1 MRKIEGMNFTVNDI
15 LYTLRDELVDFVEM
29 IDVDDEYHFNFIVDL
44 LSYYEKEYIDN
55 YDNLSNIKQIR
66 KNDDNYSF
74 SSILNYYSEYHS
86 GNTLFDYREYMEQL
100 VKKRCPICDC
110 SFAYSQVTLDH
121 ILPKSKFPFLSIT
134 PINLVPTCYNCN
146 MRKNDRIPSK
156 VLNPYFHDYFVFDY
170 LTVKVE
176 VNESEPFK
184 STIGINFKDSTESN
198 SEQME
203 YIKENIDLYKLQ
215 QKYLDLTNIVF
226 LKLMDE
232 FQQIIYLNSDVYST
246 NELKRYFKYLDNYVN
261 TEKYP
266 FIDEGYL
273 RHLCIQTI
281 VENDCFLTYL
291 VNKLN
296 ILIDYNDSLDE
307 SINNLQHIYQIEFMN
322 HLANRLEFIKE
333 ILPLILFI
341 GVYEF
346 KNNSLK
352 LIEFRGA
359 YQKELLIFEFNPE
372 RQYLELIN
380 EKKIFNVN
388 ESLLIS
394 KVNPKNKAGTE
405 IVIPLQNDNF
415 CILLIE
421 GSFDI
426 NSQQLEKLHSI
437 INDILK

>member
-1 MRKIEGMNFTVNDI
+1 MRKIEGMDFTVKDI
-15 LYTLRDELVDFVEM
+15 LDTLRKKLGKM
-29 IDVDDEYHFNFIVDL
+29 IDIDDESQFNSIVAVF
-44 LSYYEKEYIDN
+44 SEYEKKYKDN
-55 YDNLSNIKQIR
+55 YNNLSELTFEQNQ
-66 KNDDNYSF
+66 DF
-74 SSILNYYSEYHS
+74 SSIKNYCSEYHS
-86 GNTLFDYREYMEQL
+86 GKSLFKFREYMEKL
-100 VKKRCPICDC
+100 VERRCPICDC

-121 ILPKSKFPFLSIT
+121 ILPKSKFPIFSIT

-146 MRKNDRIPSK
+146 MRKNNRIPSK

-176 VNESEPFK
+176 VNEREPFK
-184 STIGINFKDSTESN
+184 STIVINFKDSSEGN
-198 SEQME
+198 LEQMK
-203 YIKENIDLYKLQ
+203 YIKENIDLYKLR
-215 QKYLDLTNIVF
+215 QKYLDLTNIAF

-232 FQQIIYLNSDVYST
+232 FQQIIHLNSDIYST

-281 VENDCFLTYL
+281 VENDYFLTYL

-296 ILIDYNDSLDE
+296 ILIDYNDRLDE
-307 SINNLQHIYQIEFMN
+307 SINNLQHIDQKEFMN
-322 HLANRLEFIKE
+322 YLANRLELIKE

-341 GVYEF
+341 GIYEF

-352 LIEFRGA
+352 LIEFREA
-359 YQKELLIFEFNPE
+359 FQKERLIFEFIPE
-372 RQYLELIN
+372 GKYLELIT
-380 EKKIFNVN
+380 EKKTFNVN

-394 KVNPKNKAGTE
+394 KVSPENKVGTE
-405 IVIPLQNDNF
+405 IVIPLNNNNF
-415 CILLIE
+415 CVLLIK

-426 NSQQLEKLHSI
+426 NSQELEKLNSI

>member
-1 MRKIEGMNFTVNDI
+1 MRKIEGMDFTVKDI
-15 LYTLRDELVDFVEM
+15 LDTLRKKLGKM
-29 IDVDDEYHFNFIVDL
+29 IDIDDESQFNSIVAVF
-44 LSYYEKEYIDN
+44 SEYEKKYKDN
-55 YDNLSNIKQIR
+55 YNNLSELTFEQNQ
-66 KNDDNYSF
+66 DF
-74 SSILNYYSEYHS
+74 SSIKNYCSEYHS
-86 GNTLFDYREYMEQL
+86 GKSLFKFREYMEKL
-100 VKKRCPICDC
+100 VERRCPICDC

-121 ILPKSKFPFLSIT
+121 ILPKSKFPIFSIT

-146 MRKNDRIPSK
+146 MRKNNRIPSK

-176 VNESEPFK
+176 VNEREPFK
-184 STIGINFKDSTESN
+184 STIVINFKDSSEGN
-198 SEQME
+198 LEQMK
-203 YIKENIDLYKLQ
+203 YIKENIDLYKLR
-215 QKYLDLTNIVF
+215 QKYLDLTNIAF

-232 FQQIIYLNSDVYST
+232 FQQIIHLNSDIYST

-281 VENDCFLTYL
+281 VENDYFLTYL

-296 ILIDYNDSLDE
+296 ILIDYNDRLDE
-307 SINNLQHIYQIEFMN
+307 SINNLQHIDQKEFMN
-322 HLANRLEFIKE
+322 YLANRLELIKE

-341 GVYEF
+341 GIYEF

-359 YQKELLIFEFNPE
+359 FQKERVIFEFIPE
-372 RQYLELIN
+372 GKYLELIT
-380 EKKIFNVN
+380 EKKTFNVN

-394 KVNPKNKAGTE
+394 KVSPENKVGTE
-405 IVIPLQNDNF
+405 IVIPLNNNNF
-415 CILLIE
+415 CVLLIK

-426 NSQQLEKLHSI
+426 NSQELEKLNSI

>member
-1 MRKIEGMNFTVNDI
+1 MRKIEGMNFTVKDI
-15 LYTLRDELVDFVEM
+15 LDTLRKKMGKM
-29 IDVDDEYHFNFIVDL
+29 IDIDDESQFNSIVAVF
-44 LSYYEKEYIDN
+44 SEYEKKYKDN
-55 YDNLSNIKQIR
+55 YNNLSELTFEQNQ
-66 KNDDNYSF
+66 DF
-74 SSILNYYSEYHS
+74 SSIKNYCSEYHRGKS
-86 GNTLFDYREYMEQL
+86 LFKFREYMEQL
-100 VKKRCPICDC
+100 VEKRC
-110 SFAYSQVTLDH
+110 
-121 ILPKSKFPFLSIT
+121 

-146 MRKNDRIPSK
+146 MRKNDRITSK
-156 VLNPYFHDYFVFDY
+156 VLNPYFHEYFVFDY

-184 STIGINFKDSTESN
+184 STIGINFKDLTEGN

-215 QKYLDLTNIVF
+215 QKYLDLTNIAF

-232 FQQIIYLNSDVYST
+232 FQQIIHLNSDVYST

-296 ILIDYNDSLDE
+296 ILIDYNDRLDE
-307 SINNLQHIYQIEFMN
+307 SINHLQHIDQKEFMN
-322 HLANRLEFIKE
+322 HLANRLELIKE

-359 YQKELLIFEFNPE
+359 YQKERLIFEFIPE
-372 RQYLELIN
+372 GKYLELIT
-380 EKKIFNVN
+380 EKKTFNVN

-394 KVNPKNKAGTE
+394 KVSPENKVGTE
-405 IVIPLQNDNF
+405 IVIPLNNNNF
-415 CILLIE
+415 CILLIK

-426 NSQQLEKLHSI
+426 NSQELEKLNSI

>member
-1 MRKIEGMNFTVNDI
+1 MRKIEGMDFTVKDI
-15 LYTLRDELVDFVEM
+15 LDTLRKKLGKM
-29 IDVDDEYHFNFIVDL
+29 IDIDHESQFNSIVAVF
-44 LSYYEKEYIDN
+44 SEYEKKYKDN
-55 YDNLSNIKQIR
+55 YNNLSELTFEQNQ
-66 KNDDNYSF
+66 DF
-74 SSILNYYSEYHS
+74 SSIKNYCSEYHS
-86 GNTLFDYREYMEQL
+86 GKSLFKFREYMEKL
-100 VKKRCPICDC
+100 VERRCPICDC

-121 ILPKSKFPFLSIT
+121 ILPKSKFPIFSIT

-146 MRKNDRIPSK
+146 MRKNNRIPSK

-176 VNESEPFK
+176 VNEREPFK
-184 STIGINFKDSTESN
+184 STIVINFKDSSEGN
-198 SEQME
+198 LEQMK
-203 YIKENIDLYKLQ
+203 YIKENIDLYKLR
-215 QKYLDLTNIVF
+215 QKYLDLTNIAF

-232 FQQIIYLNSDVYST
+232 FQQIIHLNSDIYST

-281 VENDCFLTYL
+281 VENDYFLTYL

-296 ILIDYNDSLDE
+296 ILIDYNDRLDE
-307 SINNLQHIYQIEFMN
+307 SINNLQHIDQKEFMN
-322 HLANRLEFIKE
+322 YLANRLELIKE

-341 GVYEF
+341 GIYEF

-359 YQKELLIFEFNPE
+359 FQKERLIFEFIPE
-372 RQYLELIN
+372 GKYLELIT
-380 EKKIFNVN
+380 EKKTFNVN

-394 KVNPKNKAGTE
+394 KVSPENKVGTE
-405 IVIPLQNDNF
+405 IVIPLNNNNF
-415 CILLIE
+415 CVLLIK

-426 NSQQLEKLHSI
+426 NSQELEKLNSI

>member
-1 MRKIEGMNFTVNDI
+1 MRKIEGMDFTVKDI
-15 LYTLRDELVDFVEM
+15 LDTLRKKLGKM
-29 IDVDDEYHFNFIVDL
+29 IDIDDESQFNSIVAVF
-44 LSYYEKEYIDN
+44 SEYEKKYKDN
-55 YDNLSNIKQIR
+55 YNNLSELTFEQNQ
-66 KNDDNYSF
+66 DF
-74 SSILNYYSEYHS
+74 SSIKNYCSEYHS
-86 GNTLFDYREYMEQL
+86 GKSLFKFREYMEKL
-100 VKKRCPICDC
+100 VERRCPICDC

-121 ILPKSKFPFLSIT
+121 ILPKSKFPIFSIT

-146 MRKNDRIPSK
+146 MRKNNRIPSK

-176 VNESEPFK
+176 VNEREPFK
-184 STIGINFKDSTESN
+184 STIVINFKDSSEGN
-198 SEQME
+198 LEQMK
-203 YIKENIDLYKLQ
+203 YIKENIDLYKLR
-215 QKYLDLTNIVF
+215 QKYLDLTNIAF

-232 FQQIIYLNSDVYST
+232 FQQIIHLNSDIYST

-281 VENDCFLTYL
+281 VENDYFLTYL

-296 ILIDYNDSLDE
+296 ILIDYNDRLDE
-307 SINNLQHIYQIEFMN
+307 SINNLQHIDQKEFMN
-322 HLANRLEFIKE
+322 YLANRLELIKE

-341 GVYEF
+341 GIYEF

-359 YQKELLIFEFNPE
+359 FQKERLIFEFIPE
-372 RQYLELIN
+372 GKYLELIT
-380 EKKIFNVN
+380 EKKTFNVN

-394 KVNPKNKAGTE
+394 KVSPENKVGTE
-405 IVIPLQNDNF
+405 IVIPLNNNNF
-415 CILLIE
+415 CVLLIK

-426 NSQQLEKLHSI
+426 NSQELEKLNFI

>member
-1 MRKIEGMNFTVNDI
+1 MRKIEGMDFTVKDI
-15 LYTLRDELVDFVEM
+15 LDTLRKKLGKM
-29 IDVDDEYHFNFIVDL
+29 IDIDDESQFNSIVAVF
-44 LSYYEKEYIDN
+44 SEYEKKYKDN
-55 YDNLSNIKQIR
+55 YNNLSELTFEQNQ
-66 KNDDNYSF
+66 DF
-74 SSILNYYSEYHS
+74 SSIKNYCSEYHS
-86 GNTLFDYREYMEQL
+86 GKSLFKFREYMEKL
-100 VKKRCPICDC
+100 VERRCPICDC

-121 ILPKSKFPFLSIT
+121 ILPKSKFPIFSIT

-146 MRKNDRIPSK
+146 MRKNNRIPSK

-176 VNESEPFK
+176 VNEREPFK
-184 STIGINFKDSTESN
+184 STIVINFKDSSEGN
-198 SEQME
+198 LEQMK
-203 YIKENIDLYKLQ
+203 YIKENIDLYKLR
-215 QKYLDLTNIVF
+215 QKYLDLTNIAF

-232 FQQIIYLNSDVYST
+232 FQQIIHLNSDIYST

-281 VENDCFLTYL
+281 VEDDYFLTYL

-296 ILIDYNDSLDE
+296 ILIDYNDRLDE
-307 SINNLQHIYQIEFMN
+307 SINNLQHIDQKEFMN
-322 HLANRLEFIKE
+322 YLANRLELIKE

-341 GVYEF
+341 GIYEF

-359 YQKELLIFEFNPE
+359 FQKERLIFEFIPE
-372 RQYLELIN
+372 GKYLELIT
-380 EKKIFNVN
+380 EKKTFNVN

-394 KVNPKNKAGTE
+394 KVSPENKVGTE
-405 IVIPLQNDNF
+405 IVIPLNNNNF
-415 CILLIE
+415 CVLLIK

-426 NSQQLEKLHSI
+426 NSQELEKLNSI